1 MEEKKRKKSSDGP
14 ESVGKCV
21 AANLRSPIH
30 LRSVCVCVPLR
41 FPANAP
47 CVRHKLDLAIEE
59 KIFISNDLEDLRA
72 ESLRTE
78 QGLRSYIEVRLLL

>member
-1 MEEKKRKKSSDGP
+1 M
-14 ESVGKCV
+14 C
-21 AANLRSPIH
+21 
-30 LRSVCVCVPLR
+30 VCVCHAHPTLP

-78 QGLRSYIEVRLLL
+78 QGLRSYIEVKLLLWTALAYR